1 MIDSPAVGGGLMAQ
15 GLGLVRGVLFDIDDT
30 LVDLEFAMT
39 TALRDVSEH
48 LLPDLDQAGWEK
60 FGRIFTRETTHF
72 YDRYLAGE
80 LTFNEQRLLRG
91 RAALGH
97 FGVELEDGETA
108 HHWVTSYASR
118 QHGYIRAFDDVP
130 PLLDALDAAGVPYG
144 AVSNNVHDYQ
154 RVKLDAAGLHRIGVL
169 VGTDTLGVAKP
180 DPAIY
185 LEGVRRLGTGPGD
198 TLYIGDNRLLDAEGS
213 TAAGLLGVWLDRGGE
228 PAPEYAGARVGSLHE
243 LRERLGPLPPA

>member
-1 MIDSPAVGGGLMAQ
+1 MNGGAGTGVLAAGLE
-15 GLGLVRGVLFDIDDT
+15 GIRGVLFDIDDT

-39 TALRDVSEH
+39 TALRDVSGH
-48 LLPDLDQAGWEK
+48 LLPGLDEAGWER

-97 FGVELEDGETA
+97 FGVELEDGEQA
-108 HHWVTSYASR
+108 HHWVSSYASL
-118 QHGYIRAFDDVP
+118 QHSYIRAFEDVG
-130 PLLDALDAAGVPYG
+130 PLLDALDAAEVPYG

-154 RVKLDAAGLHRIGVL
+154 RVKLDAAGLERIGVL
-169 VGTDTLGVAKP
+169 VGTDTVGVPKP

-185 LEGVRRLGTGPGD
+185 LEGVRRLGTGAGD
-198 TLYIGDNRLLDAEGS
+198 TLYVGDNRLLDAEGS
-213 TAAGLLGVWLDRGGE
+213 TAAGLVGVWLNRTGE
-228 PAPEYAGARVGSLHE
+228 PAPGFAGREVASLTD
-243 LRERLGPLPPA
+243 LLA

>member
-1 MIDSPAVGGGLMAQ
+1 MNSGAGTGSGVLAA
-15 GLGLVRGVLFDIDDT
+15 GLGGIRGVLFDIDDT

-39 TALRDVSEH
+39 SALRGVSEH
-48 LLPDLDQAGWEK
+48 LLPGLDEAGWER
-60 FGRIFTRETTHF
+60 FGRIFTRETTHY

-97 FGVELEDGETA
+97 FGVELEEGEQA
-108 HHWVTSYASR
+108 HHWVSSYASL
-118 QHGYIRAFDDVP
+118 QHSYIRAFDDVA

-154 RVKLDAAGLHRIGVL
+154 RVKLDAAGLRRIGVL
-169 VGTDTLGVAKP
+169 VGTDTIGVPKP

-185 LEGVRRLGTGPGD
+185 LEGVRRLGIGPGE
-198 TLYIGDNRLLDAEGS
+198 TLYVGDNRLLDAEGA
-213 TAAGLLGVWLDRGGE
+213 TAAGLLGIWLNRNGE
-228 PAPEYAGARVGSLHE
+228 PAPGFAGREVSSLLE
-243 LRERLGPLPPA
+243 LLA

>member
-1 MIDSPAVGGGLMAQ
+1 MNGGPGPGSGILAAGLH
-15 GLGLVRGVLFDIDDT
+15 GIRGVLFDIDDT

-48 LLPDLDQAGWEK
+48 LLPGLDEAGWER

-80 LTFNEQRLLRG
+80 LSFNEQRLLRG

-97 FGVELEDGETA
+97 FGVELEEGEQA
-108 HHWVTSYASR
+108 HHWVSSYASR
-118 QHGYIRAFDDVP
+118 QHSYIRPFDDVA

-154 RVKLDAAGLHRIGVL
+154 RVKLDAAGLSRIEVL
-169 VGTDTLGVAKP
+169 VGTDTVGVPKP

-185 LEGVRRLGTGPGD
+185 LEGVRRLGTGAGE
-198 TLYIGDNRLLDAEGS
+198 TLYVGDNRLLDAEGS
-213 TAAGLLGVWLDRGGE
+213 TAAGLLGVWLNRSGE
-228 PAPEYAGARVGSLHE
+228 SSTGFSGREVGSLLE
-243 LRERLGPLPPA
+243 LLA

>member
-1 MIDSPAVGGGLMAQ
+1 MNGGGGYDGGILAA
-15 GLGLVRGVLFDIDDT
+15 GLDGIRGVLFDIDDT

-39 TALRDVSEH
+39 TALRGVSEH
-48 LLPDLDQAGWEK
+48 LLPGLDESGWER

-80 LTFNEQRLLRG
+80 LSFNEQRLLRG

-97 FGVELEDGETA
+97 FGVEIEDSEQA
-108 HHWVTSYASR
+108 RHWISSYASL
-118 QHGYIRAFDDVP
+118 QHSYIRAFDDVA

-154 RVKLDAAGLHRIGVL
+154 RVKLDAAGLDRIGVL

-185 LEGVRRLGTGPGD
+185 LEGVRRLGIGPGE
-198 TLYIGDNRLLDAEGS
+198 TLYVGDNRLLDAEGS
-213 TAAGLLGVWLDRGGE
+213 TAAGLLGVWLNRGGE
-228 PAPEYAGARVGSLHE
+228 PAPGFAGREVASL
-243 LRERLGPLPPA
+243 LDLLA

>member
-1 MIDSPAVGGGLMAQ
+1 MMNSPQTAGGLLAG

-39 TALRDVSEH
+39 AALRDVSEH
-48 LLPDLDQAGWEK
+48 LLPDLDQTGWEK

-154 RVKLDAAGLHRIGVL
+154 RVKLDAAGLQRISLL
-169 VGTDTLGVAKP
+169 VGTDTIGVAKP

-185 LEGVRRLGTGPGD
+185 LEGVRRLGTGAGE
-198 TLYIGDNRLLDAEGS
+198 TLYVGDNRLLDAEGS

-228 PAPEYAGARVGSLHE
+228 PAPDYTGPRVGSLHE
-243 LRERLGPLPPA
+243 LRKTLGLLPA